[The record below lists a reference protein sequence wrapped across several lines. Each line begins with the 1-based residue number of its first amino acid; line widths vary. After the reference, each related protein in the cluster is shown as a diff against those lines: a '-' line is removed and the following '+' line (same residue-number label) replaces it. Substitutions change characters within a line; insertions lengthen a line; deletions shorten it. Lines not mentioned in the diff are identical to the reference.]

1 MPATLLYS
9 PSGKMTSS
17 VTTMASSSI
26 FVFLTGFYLFASVAK
41 LSGVWTPLSVT
52 PSILQRGRGLRH
64 GYGGETNLGRGK
76 LGAVAS
82 ESALCS
88 GFGIEML
95 KQGGNAAD
103 AVS

>member
-1 MPATLLYS
+1 MVL
-9 PSGKMTSS
+9 SS
-17 VTTMASSSI
+17 V
-26 FVFLTGFYLFASVAK
+26 FVLLTGFYLFTSIAK

-52 PSILQRGRGLRH
+52 TPVLQRSPRLWQGYEVEGAHGRGDV
-64 GYGGETNLGRGK
+64 
-76 LGAVAS
+76 GAVAS